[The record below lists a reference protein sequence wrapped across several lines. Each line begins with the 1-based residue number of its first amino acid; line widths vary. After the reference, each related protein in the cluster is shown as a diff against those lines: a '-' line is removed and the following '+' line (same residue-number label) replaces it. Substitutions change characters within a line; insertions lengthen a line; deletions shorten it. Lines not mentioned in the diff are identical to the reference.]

1 MTKLEF
7 LHKITARLRH
17 NAIWMPFLSAT
28 GKKINNKNWIFI
40 VGCYNSGTTLLDQIL
55 ASHSKISGLPDEGV
69 MLTNQLTRPEDF
81 NWQRMWS
88 ECLKEMRSSSR
99 DQKKDSGIIK
109 KHWSHFYDLDCDFLV
124 EKSISNMTRLE
135 FFNKNFNPNI
145 FIHITRNPYAVAE
158 GIYRK
163 AEPLEGN
170 PYQGKSYPMEICARQ
185 WVESINLF
193 EKEKKDLA
201 NYIEIKYE
209 DLSTNPAEVVNNL
222 LEKLNLDLFPKDY
235 FDNAFSVHEK
245 KSKIKNM
252 NDSSFKRLKKED
264 YKAINK
270 IAKDT
275 MLKYG
280 YEIREE

>member
-1 MTKLEF
+1 
-7 LHKITARLRH
+7 
-17 NAIWMPFLSAT
+17 
-28 GKKINNKNWIFI
+28 
-40 VGCYNSGTTLLDQIL
+40 LDQIL
-55 ASHSKISGLPDEGV
+55 ASHPQISGLPDEGV

-145 FIHITRNPYAVAE
+145 FIHIIRNPYAVAE

-185 WVESINLF
+185 WLESINLF
-193 EKEKKDLA
+193 EKEKKNLA

-270 IAKDT
+270 IAKET

-280 YEIREE
+280 YEIMEE